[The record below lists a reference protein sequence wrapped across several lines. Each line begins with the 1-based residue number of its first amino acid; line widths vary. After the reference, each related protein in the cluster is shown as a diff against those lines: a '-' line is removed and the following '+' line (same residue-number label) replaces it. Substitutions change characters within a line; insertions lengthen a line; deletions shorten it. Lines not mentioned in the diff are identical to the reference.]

1 MVEIGRVQTGAKQ
14 KLGSTAVAWKREAA
28 EMLRIRAGLG
38 DETKQQPVGQ
48 EQSMAVALDL
58 PFIIWPAVHFFGN
71 HFLATVFATN
81 LFLCF
86 HFLTIS
92 TNCKGTSV

>member
-1 MVEIGRVQTGAKQ
+1 MVEIGRVQSGAKQ

-38 DETKQQPVGQ
+38 DATKQQPVGQ

-58 PFIIWPAVHFFGN
+58 PFIIWPAVQN
-71 HFLATVFATN
+71 IENQNKTTKFATN

-92 TNCKGTSV
+92 TNCKGTS